1 MMFLKNSIYFFK
13 SAIRERNYLF
23 WCLAFP
29 VLLMI
34 ILITIFSSLYEVKRV
49 NFDIYLMK
57 NESGEFSNIIYNIF
71 DELSKGENKIFNLKI
86 FRDISIKENLLEDL
100 KKGKTNL
107 IVEIPEGFDSLVIS
121 NITMRMFGATVNPV
135 PIKVYTLRH
144 NISSQSASM
153 VVKSIIDRMNLEFVK
168 RMTKVNEYKVKSEI
182 LGSRKGFSYVDFIF
196 PGMIIIAIFFTGLF
210 GVSQELAWYR
220 EGKILKRFQ
229 LTPISPL
236 NFFLSYFL
244 SRFYF
249 FILQILA
256 LSFVGKVIYKSSVNP
271 FSFYFIFYVFLTML
285 TISTFGFFISALAKN
300 TNSAN
305 IIGQILNFP
314 LQFLGGIYFPVNDVP
329 WFIKWIVIIN
339 PITYLAS
346 GIRDTLGVMP
356 SPYPIYLTILVPLA
370 YTLVFLLISIKKY
383 KYMEVT

>member
-1 MMFLKNSIYFFK
+1 MFLNNSIYFFK
-13 SAIRERNYLF
+13 SAVRERNYVF
-23 WCLAFP
+23 WCVAFP

-71 DELSKGENKIFNLKI
+71 DELSKGENKIFNLKV

-236 NFFLSYFL
+236 NFFISYFL

-329 WFIKWIVIIN
+329 WFIKWILIIN

>member
-1 MMFLKNSIYFFK
+1 MFLKNSVYFFK
-13 SAIRERNYLF
+13 SAIRERDYLF

-49 NFDIYLMK
+49 NFDVYLIK
-57 NESGEFSNIIYNIF
+57 NESGDFSNIIYNIF
-71 DELSKGENKIFNLKI
+71 DELSKGENKIFNLKVYK
-86 FRDISIKENLLEDL
+86 DIIIKEKILEDL
-100 KKGKTNL
+100 KKAKTKL
-107 IVEIPEGFDSLVIS
+107 IIEIPEGFDSLVIS

-168 RMTKVNEYKVKSEI
+168 KMTKVNEYKVKSEI
-182 LGSRKGFSYVDFIF
+182 LGSKKGFSYVDFIF

-210 GVSQELAWYR
+210 GVSQELSWYR

-229 LTPISPL
+229 LTPISTL
-236 NFFLSYFL
+236 NFFFSYFL

-249 FILQILA
+249 FILQISF

-271 FSFYFIFYVFLTML
+271 FSFYFIFYVFLTMF

-305 IIGQILNFP
+305 VIGQILNFP

-329 WFIKWIVIIN
+329 WFIKWIVVIN

-346 GIRDTLGVMP
+346 GIRDTLGIMP
-356 SPYPIYLTILVPLA
+356 SPYPIYLTILVPIA

>member
-1 MMFLKNSIYFFK
+1 
-13 SAIRERNYLF
+13 
-23 WCLAFP
+23 
-29 VLLMI
+29 
-34 ILITIFSSLYEVKRV
+34 
-49 NFDIYLMK
+49 MK

-71 DELSKGENKIFNLKI
+71 DELSKGENKIFNLKV

-182 LGSRKGFSYVDFIF
+182 LGSKKGFSYVDFIF

-271 FSFYFIFYVFLTML
+271 FSFYFNFYVFLTML

-356 SPYPIYLTILVPLA
+356 SSYPIYLTILVPLA

>member
-1 MMFLKNSIYFFK
+1 MFLKNSIYFFK

-71 DELSKGENKIFNLKI
+71 DELSKGENKIFNLKV

-236 NFFLSYFL
+236 NFFISYFL

>member
-1 MMFLKNSIYFFK
+1 MFLKNSIYFFK
-13 SAIRERNYLF
+13 SAIRERDYLF

-71 DELSKGENKIFNLKI
+71 DELSKGENKIFNLKV

-168 RMTKVNEYKVKSEI
+168 RMTKVNEYKVKSKI

-249 FILQILA
+249 FILQILS

>member
-1 MMFLKNSIYFFK
+1 MFLKNSIYFFK

-71 DELSKGENKIFNLKI
+71 DELSKGENKIFNLKV

>member
-1 MMFLKNSIYFFK
+1 MFLKNSIYFFK

-71 DELSKGENKIFNLKI
+71 DELSKGENKIFNLKV

-210 GVSQELAWYR
+210 GVSQELSWYR

-229 LTPISPL
+229 LTPISTL
-236 NFFLSYFL
+236 NFFFSYFL

-249 FILQILA
+249 FILQISF

-271 FSFYFIFYVFLTML
+271 FSFYFIFYVFLTMF

-346 GIRDTLGVMP
+346 GIRDTLGIMP
-356 SPYPIYLTILVPLA
+356 SPYPIYLTILVPIA

>member
-1 MMFLKNSIYFFK
+1 MFLKNSIYFFK

-57 NESGEFSNIIYNIF
+57 NESREFSNIIYNIF
-71 DELSKGENKIFNLKI
+71 DELSKGENKIFNLKV

-314 LQFLGGIYFPVNDVP
+314 LQFLGGIYFPVNVVP

-346 GIRDTLGVMP
+346 GIRDTLGIMP
-356 SPYPIYLTILVPLA
+356 SPYPICLTILVPLA

>member
-1 MMFLKNSIYFFK
+1 MFLKNSIYFFK

>member
-1 MMFLKNSIYFFK
+1 MFLKNSIYFFK

-71 DELSKGENKIFNLKI
+71 DELSKGENKIFNLKV

-346 GIRDTLGVMP
+346 GIRDTLGIMP

>member
-1 MMFLKNSIYFFK
+1 MFLKNSIYFFK

-71 DELSKGENKIFNLKI
+71 DELSKGENKIFNLKV

-121 NITMRMFGATVNPV
+121 NITMRMFGATVNPI

-229 LTPISPL
+229 LTPISTL
-236 NFFLSYFL
+236 NFFFSYFL

-249 FILQILA
+249 FILQISF

>member
-1 MMFLKNSIYFFK
+1 MFLNNSIYFFK

-49 NFDIYLMK
+49 NFDIHLMK

-71 DELSKGENKIFNLKI
+71 DELSKGENKIFNLKV

-168 RMTKVNEYKVKSEI
+168 RITKVNEYKVKSEI
-182 LGSRKGFSYVDFIF
+182 LGSKKGFSYVDFIF

-229 LTPISPL
+229 LTLISPL
-236 NFFLSYFL
+236 NFFISYFL

-329 WFIKWIVIIN
+329 WFIKWIVVIN

-346 GIRDTLGVMP
+346 GIRDTLGIMP

-383 KYMEVT
+383 KYMELT

>member
-1 MMFLKNSIYFFK
+1 MFLKNSIYFFK

-71 DELSKGENKIFNLKI
+71 DELSKGENKIFNLKV

-168 RMTKVNEYKVKSEI
+168 RMTKVNEYKVKSKI

-346 GIRDTLGVMP
+346 GIRDTLSVMP

>member
-1 MMFLKNSIYFFK
+1 MFLKNSVYFFK
-13 SAIRERNYLF
+13 SAIRERDYLF

-49 NFDIYLMK
+49 NFDVYLIK
-57 NESGEFSNIIYNIF
+57 NESGDFSNIIYNIF
-71 DELSKGENKIFNLKI
+71 DELSKGENKIFNLKVYK
-86 FRDISIKENLLEDL
+86 DIIIKEKILEDL
-100 KKGKTNL
+100 KKAKTKL
-107 IVEIPEGFDSLVIS
+107 IIEIPEGFDSLVIS

-168 RMTKVNEYKVKSEI
+168 KMTKVNEYKVKSEI
-182 LGSRKGFSYVDFIF
+182 LGSKKGFSYVDFIF

-210 GVSQELAWYR
+210 GVSQELSWYR

-229 LTPISPL
+229 LTPISTL
-236 NFFLSYFL
+236 NFFFSYFL

-249 FILQILA
+249 FILQISF

-271 FSFYFIFYVFLTML
+271 FSFYFIFYVFLTMF
-285 TISTFGFFISALAKN
+285 TISTFVFFISALAKN

-305 IIGQILNFP
+305 VIGQILNFP

-329 WFIKWIVIIN
+329 WFIKWIVVIN

-346 GIRDTLGVMP
+346 GIRDTLGIMP
-356 SPYPIYLTILVPLA
+356 SPYPIYLTILVPIA

>member
-1 MMFLKNSIYFFK
+1 MFLKNSIYFFK

-57 NESGEFSNIIYNIF
+57 NESREFSNIIYNIF
-71 DELSKGENKIFNLKI
+71 DELSKGENKIFNLKV

-210 GVSQELAWYR
+210 GVSQELAWYG

-346 GIRDTLGVMP
+346 GIRDTLGIMP
-356 SPYPIYLTILVPLA
+356 SPYPICLTILVPLA

>member
-1 MMFLKNSIYFFK
+1 MFLKNSIYFFK

-57 NESGEFSNIIYNIF
+57 SESGEFSNIIYNIF
-71 DELSKGENKIFNLKI
+71 DELSKGEKKIFNLKV

-271 FSFYFIFYVFLTML
+271 FSFYFNFYVFLTML

-356 SPYPIYLTILVPLA
+356 SSYPIYLTILVPLA

>member
-1 MMFLKNSIYFFK
+1 MFLKNSVYFFK
-13 SAIRERNYLF
+13 SAIRERDYLF

-29 VLLMI
+29 VLLMM

-49 NFDIYLMK
+49 NFDVYLIK
-57 NESGEFSNIIYNIF
+57 NESGDFSNIIYNIF
-71 DELSKGENKIFNLKI
+71 DELSKGENKIFNLKVYK
-86 FRDISIKENLLEDL
+86 DIIIKEKILEDL
-100 KKGKTNL
+100 KKAKTKL
-107 IVEIPEGFDSLVIS
+107 IIEIPEGFDSLVIS

-168 RMTKVNEYKVKSEI
+168 KMTKVNEYKVKSEI
-182 LGSRKGFSYVDFIF
+182 LGSKKGFSYVDFIF

-210 GVSQELAWYR
+210 GVSQELSWYR

-229 LTPISPL
+229 LTPISTL
-236 NFFLSYFL
+236 NFFFSYFL

-249 FILQILA
+249 FILQISF

-271 FSFYFIFYVFLTML
+271 FSFYFIFYVFLTMF

-305 IIGQILNFP
+305 VIGQILNFP

-329 WFIKWIVIIN
+329 WFIKWIVVIN

-346 GIRDTLGVMP
+346 GIRDTLGIMP

-370 YTLVFLLISIKKY
+370 YTLIFLLISIKKY